1 MSELVSKK
9 SQEETKQFMK
19 CFIDAGFNDFY
30 LRDATEQ
37 GVQKILQCEESF
49 ARGFMSKVLNK
60 LRSDL
65 LPPEAQAASKED
77 YDVAVQHFENC
88 KPEHG
93 KQSEYINDLFFTK
106 NINMQHAILS
116 RKLRGLK
123 SDREGKPSMDQGGR
137 AQLLSDDICRNVITP
152 ALENYRAKGQAKWT
166 PVVKLLMRQLLRIQE
181 GIETPQ
187 GILKLIQQSEE
198 KATVACS
205 ILQDEEGDENDDGV
219 DDRESVHS
227 EDTEPDLQPGWTV
240 EEMEESFADQIEHN
254 ENTETLSEPPTA
266 QHSPESQAHQLLRH
280 VGASKLSAKKLE
292 FNEFPSNKTFKRY
305 KLKYGWHE
313 RKLEVLAAHRQAG
326 SSPGPITANYEELGQ
341 QYIRHDIKHPD
352 QILVTDEIRWCKSWE
367 NALALISCL
376 VGSNEKRGQ
385 SGGPGR
391 LTDGVTATPIS
402 SIIGTLVCI
411 QIILMDSQKAIS
423 DGAIIAVM
431 VASGFLR
438 ECIVVHRTKTG
449 YQTAESFKKLFSFLT
464 IRLHA
469 LEGTAITDNILSLP
483 LKRRYLVIA
492 DGSSTH
498 PFHDLI
504 FALAIAIVGI
514 FMHQQENN
522 STHVANLYDRYVFLL
537 TKLYAAKEV
546 MMAILIKYQPPIQTD
561 EGATIWLEKVMKDL
575 KGTIDPDNESF
586 SSRQRMIT
594 DPAVIA
600 KLDQIVTFKSVIIE
614 SFCA

>member
-1 MSELVSKK
+1 
-9 SQEETKQFMK
+9 
-19 CFIDAGFNDFY
+19 
-30 LRDATEQ
+30 
-37 GVQKILQCEESF
+37 
-49 ARGFMSKVLNK
+49 
-60 LRSDL
+60 
-65 LPPEAQAASKED
+65 
-77 YDVAVQHFENC
+77 
-88 KPEHG
+88 
-93 KQSEYINDLFFTK
+93 
-106 NINMQHAILS
+106 
-116 RKLRGLK
+116 
-123 SDREGKPSMDQGGR
+123 
-137 AQLLSDDICRNVITP
+137 
-152 ALENYRAKGQAKWT
+152 
-166 PVVKLLMRQLLRIQE
+166 MRQLLRIQE
-181 GIETPQ
+181 GIEAPE
-187 GILKLIQQSEE
+187 GILKLIQQSEQ
-198 KATVACS
+198 KATMASS
-205 ILQDEEGDENDDGV
+205 ILQDEEGDEADD
-219 DDRESVHS
+219 DASVNS
-227 EDTEPDLQPGWTV
+227 EETEPELNPAKLEQNGEEDV
-240 EEMEESFADQIEHN
+240 EALRDMEELPAS
-254 ENTETLSEPPTA
+254 
-266 QHSPESQAHQLLRH
+266 QHSQEGQEEQLLRH
-280 VGASKLSAKKLE
+280 VSASKLSVRKLQ

-305 KLKYGWHE
+305 KMKYGWHE

-326 SSPGPITANYEELGQ
+326 SSPGPIIANYEELGQ

-402 SIIGTLVCI
+402 SIIGVLVCI

-423 DGAIIAVM
+423 DAAVIAVM
-431 VASGFLR
+431 VASGFAA

-469 LEGTAITDNILSLP
+469 IEGTAVTDAVSSLP

-498 PFHDLI
+498 PFHDLL

-514 FMHQQENN
+514 FMHQQEGN
-522 STHVANLYDRYVFLL
+522 SKHVTNLYDRYVFLL

-561 EGATIWLEKVMKDL
+561 EMATIWLEKVMKDL
-575 KGTIDPDNESF
+575 KGTINPDKESVP
-586 SSRQRMIT
+586 SGQRMIT
-594 DPAVIA
+594 DPEVIA
-600 KLDQIVTFKSVIIE
+600 KLDKIVTFKSVLIE

>member
-9 SQEETKQFMK
+9 SQECGEEKQFMK

-37 GVQKILQCEESF
+37 GIQKILQCDGSF
-49 ARGFMSKVLNK
+49 ARGFMSKVLTK
-60 LRSDL
+60 LRSNC
-65 LPPEAQAASKED
+65 LPPEAQAASTAD
-77 YDVAVQHFENC
+77 YNEAVQHFENC

-123 SDREGKPSMDQGGR
+123 SDREGKPSTDQGGR

-198 KATVACS
+198 KATTACS
-205 ILQDEEGDENDDGV
+205 MLQDEEGDDANDGADDG
-219 DDRESVHS
+219 ESVHS
-227 EDTEPDLQPGWTV
+227 EDTEPDLHSA
-240 EEMEESFADQIEHN
+240 EMEENFADQIDDED
-254 ENTETLSEPPTA
+254 TSSA

-326 SSPGPITANYEELGQ
+326 SSPGPITANYEELRQ

-376 VGSNEKRGQ
+376 VGPNEKRGQ

-391 LTDGVTATPIS
+391 LIDGVTATPIS

-423 DGAIIAVM
+423 DAAIIAVM
-431 VASGFLR
+431 VASGFSR
-438 ECIVVHRTKTG
+438 ESIVVHRTKTG

-469 LEGTAITDNILSLP
+469 LEGTAITDNIFSLP

-522 STHVANLYDRYVFLL
+522 STHVTNLYDRYVFLL

-561 EGATIWLEKVMKDL
+561 EVATIWLEKVMKDL
-575 KGTIDPDNESF
+575 KGTIDPDKESF
-586 SSRQRMIT
+586 SSGQRMIT

-614 SFCA
+614 LFCA

>member
-1 MSELVSKK
+1 MSELVGKK
-9 SQEETKQFMK
+9 SQGCEEEKQFMK

-30 LRDATEQ
+30 LRDATEE
-37 GVQKILQCEESF
+37 GVQKILQCDESF
-49 ARGFMSKVLNK
+49 VRGFMSKVLTK
-60 LRSDL
+60 LRSNC
-65 LPPEAQAASKED
+65 LPPEAKAASTED
-77 YDVAVQHFENC
+77 YNEAVQHFGNC

-181 GIETPQ
+181 GIEAPQ

-198 KATVACS
+198 KATTACS
-205 ILQDEEGDENDDGV
+205 ILPDEEDDDGA
-219 DDRESVHS
+219 DDGADDDASIHS
-227 EDTEPDLQPGWTV
+227 KDTEPDIHL
-240 EEMEESFADQIEHN
+240 EEMEETFSDQSDDED
-254 ENTETLSEPPTA
+254 TSEFSASA
-266 QHSPESQAHQLLRH
+266 QHSQESQAHQLLRH
-280 VGASKLSAKKLE
+280 VGASKLSAKRLE

-385 SGGPGR
+385 SGGPGK
-391 LTDGVTATPIS
+391 LKDGVTATPIS
-402 SIIGTLVCI
+402 SIIGTLICI

-423 DGAIIAVM
+423 DAAIIAVM
-431 VASGFLR
+431 VAAGFLR
-438 ECIVVHRTKTG
+438 ESIVVHRTKTG

-483 LKRRYLVIA
+483 LKRRYIVIA
-492 DGSSTH
+492 DGSTTH

-522 STHVANLYDRYVFLL
+522 STHVTNLYDRYVFLL

-546 MMAILIKYQPPIQTD
+546 MMAILIQYQPPIDTD
-561 EGATIWLEKVMKDL
+561 DLATIWLEKVMKDL
-575 KGTIDPDNESF
+575 KGTIDPDKEGV
-586 SSRQRMIT
+586 SSGQRMIT

-600 KLDQIVTFKSVIIE
+600 KLDKIVTFKSVIIE